1 MTAILPNAIA
11 EVVRIDKLVELV
23 SILPAD
29 NVIAAVGSVRAAIQ
43 LMQDFAWETAIT
55 SVEGILALGAF
66 NLLVSLSLGLWVAT
80 ALRHATFMQQ
90 LSLLKTSGVRNVV
103 FGSQARATVVPAAT
117 SSRGIA

>member
-11 EVVRIDKLVELV
+11 QVVRIDKLVDLV
-23 SILPAD
+23 STLPAD

-66 NLLVSLSLGLWVAT
+66 NLLVSLSLGFWVAT

-103 FGSQARATVVPAAT
+103 FGLQARATVVPAAT
-117 SSRGIA
+117 SSMGIA